1 MIRWSGRFAL
11 AMMLPAGCTTLR
23 ARGAADTEALLTQAG
38 FTREPVDSPTLAT
51 ATPYKMVHQT
61 RDGEVRYLY
70 LDPAC
75 PCVWVGDRAQYEAY
89 YHLAVEQRIEADQ
102 ADWDAAAWAER

>member
-1 MIRWSGRFAL
+1 MIRWSSRFAL
-11 AMMLPAGCTTLR
+11 AITLLAGCTTLR
-23 ARGAADTEALLTQAG
+23 ELGAADTEALLTQAG
-38 FTREPVDSPTLAT
+38 FTREPADPPTLAT

-75 PCVWVGDRAQYEAY
+75 TCVWIGDRAQYEAY

-102 ADWDAAAWAER
+102 ADSDAAAWAER